1 MAENPQEEYVVAKPD
16 ITQTDIINVIKAVKD
31 KYSESGIK
39 FDQKLTVTIFTL
51 CKYFFLDDARCVVL
65 QAPTGSGKSVISF
78 MFSECVSRIMAIAI
92 DRGYS
97 FEQKACYYLTSSK
110 SLQDQISGDL
120 IRFKIKNNV
129 ILKGVDNY
137 PCLFEKGK
145 TYKNRCCAGYSGE
158 EINEKFWCATDCPY
172 RLQRYLAS
180 EAPTATLNYHY
191 FLNVM
196 RTEFKPFFDKRFMT
210 ICDEAHKLD
219 GIIDD
224 TFTTQFSPY
233 LLEDI
238 SKIVEMLKTVRYFIE
253 EGEMDFKMA
262 NAKEMFFDEK
272 TSPETLLNKYGG
284 MLTNY
289 KNKFQKAHQYY
300 KKLDEK
306 SHSYTHILDALTKII
321 ERIINIETTIDYFKG
336 VRKSRPQDLFIRT
349 SVWGNY
355 RDSKDRN
362 KWIFEIKDLDQTQNI
377 QTNFVSKCNKV
388 LMMSATIGDYYEMIK
403 LFGFS
408 EDESRYIKLP
418 NTFDFSHSPIY
429 ITNSGSLTKK
439 NFDANIEGCIN
450 DVVTIVKKLHPKDKG
465 IIHTHTFNIKQLLQ
479 DRTYMDEELQK
490 RLLFYTDAETKKTA
504 IETLKSNDF
513 PYVICGPSLTEGIDL
528 RDDLGRFN
536 ILIKVPYP
544 YLDQYAQVMC
554 KRCEFWYSRK
564 TKNEIIQAIGRTN
577 RNKNDFSDVYL
588 VDSKFKDIIIELDTE
603 IVSRLQQLKLPEYE
617 KPQMTPIHQTPP
629 KPAKVTD
636 GMDAMLDSV
645 IDEEFTD
652 DLPF

>member
-1 MAENPQEEYVVAKPD
+1 M
-16 ITQTDIINVIKAVKD
+16 
-31 KYSESGIK
+31 
-39 FDQKLTVTIFTL
+39 
-51 CKYFFLDDARCVVL
+51 
-65 QAPTGSGKSVISF
+65 
-78 MFSECVSRIMAIAI
+78 
-92 DRGYS
+92 
-97 FEQKACYYLTSSK
+97 
-110 SLQDQISGDL
+110 
-120 IRFKIKNNV
+120 
-129 ILKGVDNY
+129 
-137 PCLFEKGK
+137 
-145 TYKNRCCAGYSGE
+145 
-158 EINEKFWCATDCPY
+158 
-172 RLQRYLAS
+172 
-180 EAPTATLNYHY
+180 
-191 FLNVM
+191 
-196 RTEFKPFFDKRFMT
+196 
-210 ICDEAHKLD
+210 
-219 GIIDD
+219 
-224 TFTTQFSPY
+224 
-233 LLEDI
+233 
-238 SKIVEMLKTVRYFIE
+238 
-253 EGEMDFKMA
+253 
-262 NAKEMFFDEK
+262 
-272 TSPETLLNKYGG
+272 
-284 MLTNY
+284 
-289 KNKFQKAHQYY
+289 
-300 KKLDEK
+300 
-306 SHSYTHILDALTKII
+306 
-321 ERIINIETTIDYFKG
+321 
-336 VRKSRPQDLFIRT
+336 FIRT

-377 QTNFVSKCNKV
+377 QANFVSKCNKI

-450 DVVTIVKKLHPKDKG
+450 DVVTIVKKLHPNDKG

-479 DRTYMDEELQK
+479 DRTYMDAELQK

-636 GMDAMLDSV
+636 GMDEMLDSV